1 MDVCNEAREIIS
13 ASNRERLEDLG
24 KLLRL
29 CESPVEQILIAAL
42 FARWNPE
49 VNLRFKRLQCHLSA
63 NYPAWDGV
71 FTVCVEP
78 QRTVT
83 TLMDDKYRTDIYI
96 YITRF
101 RRIEESDTNSR
112 WPELA
117 RLVVEVDGHD
127 YHERTKEQASYDK
140 KRDRDLALEACRVI
154 RFTGSDVFRNP
165 EQCAE
170 DIDFQINDLASLVL
184 RDFGDRG
191 KLEELITG

>member
-140 KRDRDLALEACRVI
+140 KRDRDLALEACRSFALRAPTYFGTLSNVRRI
-154 RFTGSDVFRNP
+154 LIFRSTIWRVSYFGILSTEGS
-165 EQCAE
+165 
-170 DIDFQINDLASLVL
+170 S
-184 RDFGDRG
+184 
-191 KLEELITG
+191 KS

>member
-83 TLMDDKYRTDIYI
+83 TLLDDKYRTDIYI

-117 RLVVEVDGHD
+117 RLVVEVDGHA

-140 KRDRDLALEACRVI
+140 KRDRDLALEACRSFALRAPTYFGTLSNVQRI
-154 RFTGSDVFRNP
+154 LIFRSTIWRVLYFGILATEGS
-165 EQCAE
+165 
-170 DIDFQINDLASLVL
+170 S
-184 RDFGDRG
+184 
-191 KLEELITG
+191 KS